1 MIRTPLVA
9 VAGLAL
15 SALLLVHCGGGSSPA
30 QPPTPA
36 TPTPT
41 PPPPTPPPLPLSV
54 IPPCPIPDSGSG
66 GRNLTCAEPKSSL
79 YPQMNNAINRVF
91 SVRPDLFN
99 FNNVNGGPQVLN
111 VDKYM
116 TAVAAAINETGGIC
130 AKIDPEGEMA
140 IKTTNEWSEH
150 WIIVFRAG
158 WSVPTDHW
166 VERKYIGT
174 CAPASF

>member
-9 VAGLAL
+9 VAGLAV
-15 SALLLVHCGGGSSPA
+15 SALLLVHCGGSSPA

-41 PPPPTPPPLPLSV
+41 PPPPTPPPPPLSV
-54 IPPCPIPDSGSG
+54 IPPCSIPASDAGP
-66 GRNLTCAEPKSSL
+66 LDCAEPKSSL
-79 YPQMNNAINRVF
+79 YPQMNDAINRVLAE
-91 SVRPDLFN
+91 RPDLFDYN
-99 FNNVNGGPQVLN
+99 DINGGPRVLS

-116 TAVAAAINETGGIC
+116 TAVAAAINATGGIC
-130 AKIDPEGEMA
+130 AHVDPEGEMA
-140 IKTTNEWSEH
+140 IKTNNKWSEH
-150 WIIVFRAG
+150 WIIVSRAG
-158 WSVPTDHW
+158 WNPPAGNW

>member
-9 VAGLAL
+9 VAGLAVV
-15 SALLLVHCGGGSSPA
+15 AFLLVQCGGSSPA
-30 QPPTPA
+30 QPQTPPA

-41 PPPPTPPPLPLSV
+41 PVPTPTPQPLSV

-66 GRNLTCAEPKSSL
+66 GLNLDCHEPKSSL
-79 YPQMNNAINRVF
+79 YPQMNAAIDRVLT
-91 SVRPDLFN
+91 VRPDLFN
-99 FNNVNGGPQVLN
+99 YNDVNGGPRVLN

-116 TAVAAAINETGGIC
+116 TAVAAAINQTGGIC
-130 AKIDPEGEMA
+130 AHVDPEGEMA
-140 IKTTNEWSEH
+140 IKTNNDWSEH
-150 WIIVFRAG
+150 WIIVSRAG
-158 WSVPTDHW
+158 WNPPAGNW